1 MDENK
6 KDLADQS
13 VEIVEEAGAE
23 ANEIVN
29 KESSAIAR
37 EIEEASL
44 TTNIDKDTV
53 EKIKS
58 QINLD
63 RIEMYG
69 SETQKA
75 TNTLSEEVLKN
86 VKNKEIGVI
95 GDTLKESAL
104 QIKNLDRGLKEE
116 DKKGFF
122 GFLREK
128 KDEKVLEIQSVAKQL
143 SDIEGTLEKNIE
155 ILYKDTDMFNKLY
168 DLNEQKFQEL
178 EHLIKAGEEYKEET
192 ELTTLKELELSANVS
207 GDPMAVQQ
215 VNDLKNKLNRLDK
228 KLTDLKVTRHLAI
241 QTAPQIRLIQGNNVL
256 LVQNIQTTINTIL
269 PVVRSNV
276 AVTAGL
282 NRQKEILELNNAVS
296 ELANNVLLENS
307 RLMKDNVVETV
318 KQSEKPI
325 IKIETLRE
333 VNQNILQTIDSAI
346 KVQAEGIEK
355 RKQVNEELIKLEGEF
370 IGKLSEYQN

>member
-1 MDENK
+1 MDEIR
-6 KDLADQS
+6 KD
-13 VEIVEEAGAE
+13 VEDITENTDSSRG
-23 ANEIVN
+23 EII
-29 KESSAIAR
+29 EGGTSSIAK
-37 EIEEASL
+37 EIEETKL
-44 TTNIDKDTV
+44 TTKLDRDKIA
-53 EKIKS
+53 KIKS

-75 TNTLSEEVLKN
+75 SNSLSEEVLKS
-86 VKNKEIGVI
+86 VKNKDIGVI
-95 GDTLKESAL
+95 GDTLKQSAL

-122 GFLREK
+122 NFLREK

-155 ILYKDTDMFNKLY
+155 VLYKDTEMFNKLY

-178 EHLIKAGEEYKEET
+178 EHLIKAGEEYKTET
-192 ELTTLKELELSANVS
+192 ELNTLKELELSANVS
-207 GDPMAVQQ
+207 GDPMVVQQ

-228 KLTDLKVTRHLAI
+228 KITDLKVTRHLAI

-296 ELANNVLLENS
+296 DLANNVLLENS

-325 IKIETLRE
+325 INIETLRE

-346 KVQAEGIEK
+346 KVQKEGIEK
-355 RKQVNEELIKLEGEF
+355 RRLVNEELVKLEGEF
-370 IGKLSEYQN
+370 VSKLSEYQN

>member
-346 KVQAEGIEK
+346 KV
-355 RKQVNEELIKLEGEF
+355 
-370 IGKLSEYQN
+370 